1 MILFLSSKNRVIT
14 NQSTQRHIMKKTYLK
29 LIALISTFPLFLS
42 SCSNVGSMSGNTN
55 THVDLVGNNYKM
67 IKAGAS
73 GSSTG
78 FELLG
83 FLPIIQPSYAEAKS
97 NLYNS
102 TGLNLTGRAVALANQ
117 TDDKS
122 NIYLI
127 LFSIPKVT
135 LTADVV
141 EFTGKP
147 NESNNSSSRR

>member
-1 MILFLSSKNRVIT
+1 MKNLKYLLFLIS
-14 NQSTQRHIMKKTYLK
+14 
-29 LIALISTFPLFLS
+29 LIPLLLC
-42 SCSNVGSMSGNTN
+42 SCSNIGSMSGNTN

-73 GSSTG
+73 GSSSG

-83 FLPIIQPSYAEAKS
+83 FIPIVQPSYAEAKN
-97 NLYNS
+97 NLYS
-102 TGLNLTGRAVALANQ
+102 SAGVNLTGRAIALANQ

-122 NIYLI
+122 NMYLI

-147 NESNNSSSRR
+147 NESNVNSARH

>member
-1 MILFLSSKNRVIT
+1 MKSLKTLVALFSITPLILC
-14 NQSTQRHIMKKTYLK
+14 
-29 LIALISTFPLFLS
+29 

-67 IKAGAS
+67 IKPGAS
-73 GSSTG
+73 GSSSG
-78 FELLG
+78 FLLLG
-83 FLPIIQPSYAEAKS
+83 FIPFIEPSYAEAKS

-102 TGLNLTGRAVALANQ
+102 VGINLTGRAVALANQ

-135 LTADVV
+135 ITADVV

-147 NESNNSSSRR
+147 NESTSTPPRH

>member
-1 MILFLSSKNRVIT
+1 
-14 NQSTQRHIMKKTYLK
+14 
-29 LIALISTFPLFLS
+29 
-42 SCSNVGSMSGNTN
+42 MSGNTN

-67 IKAGAS
+67 IKPGAS
-73 GSSTG
+73 GSSEG
-78 FELLG
+78 FKLLG
-83 FLPIIQPSYAEAKS
+83 IIPIVEPSYAEAKS

-102 TGLNLTGRAVALANQ
+102 TGINLTGRAVALANQ

-135 LTADVV
+135 ITADVV

-147 NESNNSSSRR
+147 NETNNSSTRR